1 MTEAIST
8 EERYLIAS
16 NTSNLRVVSESTGD
30 CDVIIASGWAPGRI
44 GAALMRLYTKPT
56 RDNLYNVHMQVTIK
70 AESMNIER
78 PDSVAS
84 AVIAWWLNRV
94 CKTCHGRKF
103 DAIPGTPSLSA
114 IECPKC
120 HGSGESTL
128 PYGSAGRD
136 LASWMDACKHAHV
149 GIIKRRLRP
158 V

>member
-1 MTEAIST
+1 MTCST
-8 EERYLIAS
+8 EEKYLTAT
-16 NTSNLRVVSESTGD
+16 NTSNLKVEADVTGAG
-30 CDVIIASGWAPGRI
+30 DVLIASGWSASRI
-44 GAALMRLYTKPT
+44 GGALLRLHTKPT
-56 RDNLYNVHMQVTIK
+56 RDNLYNVHMQVIIK

-78 PDSVAS
+78 PDAVAS

-128 PYGSAGRD
+128 PYDSAGRD
-136 LASWMDACKHAHV
+136 LASWMDACKHMHV